1 MWKLKKIN
9 INKLDNI
16 IGGGDTLSAT
26 VVRAFID
33 VIELFVDAG
42 RGVGSAIR
50 RIAEGNICPLK

>member
-1 MWKLKKIN
+1 MKKIN
-9 INKLDNI
+9 IDKLDCI
-16 IGGGDTLSAT
+16 TGGGDTVSGT
-26 VVRAFID
+26 VIKAFID